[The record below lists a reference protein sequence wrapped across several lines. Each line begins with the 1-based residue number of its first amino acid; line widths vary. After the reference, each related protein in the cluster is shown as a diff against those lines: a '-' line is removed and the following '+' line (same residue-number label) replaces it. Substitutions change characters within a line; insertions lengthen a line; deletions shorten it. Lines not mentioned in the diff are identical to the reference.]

1 MENIYRI
8 YFKYR
13 NVLINIFMVFSL
25 KGALIATGEKSRSF
39 FLGMGTAAGLIISGE
54 RISIKKKQKGTQ
66 KLKN

>member
-1 MENIYRI
+1 
-8 YFKYR
+8 
-13 NVLINIFMVFSL
+13 MVFSL